1 MCIGT
6 HGSGVEEMVLG
17 IVSLLERILAMKV
30 AEYDNIRAKSKVD
43 WFWKSVYYGSTLTY
57 RRQIPQN
64 FGIPLAT
71 VNSIFT
77 LNQ

>member
-43 WFWKSVYYGSTLTY
+43 
-57 RRQIPQN
+57 
-64 FGIPLAT
+64 
-71 VNSIFT
+71 
-77 LNQ
+77 